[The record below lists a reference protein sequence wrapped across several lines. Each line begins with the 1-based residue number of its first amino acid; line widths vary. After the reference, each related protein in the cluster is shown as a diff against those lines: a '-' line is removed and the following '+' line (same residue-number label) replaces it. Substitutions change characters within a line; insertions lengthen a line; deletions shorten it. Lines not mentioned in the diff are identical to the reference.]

1 MSKGWASRV
10 IFLAVAIVTGCQATT
25 AQRPRGARLLTVPE
39 MDAVTAGSVA
49 AADDAAARA
58 LGSEAKTSV
67 STVAAVYS
75 GSGPLLG
82 VPYLNYAN
90 SQAAAA
96 AGGNQSAQAR
106 LSSTVSIGGANG
118 GASIT
123 ATATGV
129 GTDQA
134 QAAAQFYGTSAT
146 GADVA
151 FGSVTAAACCGSA
164 SGAQV
169 SLVTVKG
176 GPYSKE
182 IRAAP
187 VSDTP
192 GQVESRIDIT
202 VASSARPILDQAE
215 VSVAGAPT
223 RASPK
228 Y

>member
-10 IFLAVAIVTGCQATT
+10 IFLAMAIVAGCQATT

-49 AADDAAARA
+49 AADVAAARA
-58 LGSEAKTSV
+58 LGSDAQTAA
-67 STVAAVYS
+67 STLAAVYS

-82 VPYLNYAN
+82 APFLNYSQ
-90 SQAAAA
+90 SQANASAS
-96 AGGNQSAQAR
+96 GDQSAQAR
-106 LSSTVSIGGANG
+106 ISSTVSIDGANG
-118 GASIT
+118 GASII
-123 ATATGV
+123 ATAAGV
-129 GTDQA
+129 GTDRA
-134 QAAAQFYGTSAT
+134 QATAQFYGASTAR
-146 GADVA
+146 GDIA
-151 FGSVTAAACCGSA
+151 FGSITAAACCGSA

-169 SLVTVKG
+169 SLDTVKG

-202 VASSARPILDQAE
+202 VVSSARPILDQAE